1 LTLSYERH
9 ALKYLIVIVVVALG
23 IWLWRR
29 DRDAA
34 ASKADASPAPKPQAP
49 ATSAPP
55 QIMLSCAVCGV
66 HLPKSDALVG
76 KQGNY
81 CSAAH
86 RQQAEA

>member
-1 LTLSYERH
+1 
-9 ALKYLIVIVVVALG
+9 LKYAVVILVVLLG

-29 DRDAA
+29 NRAEAAADRDKPSTKIPKAN
-34 ASKADASPAPKPQAP
+34 ASN
-49 ATSAPP
+49 APP

-76 KQGNY
+76 RQGSY

-86 RQQAEA
+86 REQQEG